1 MSASATLGAAE
12 LAYGSYP
19 DRSNVP
25 VVQEVRLLD
34 GFILA
39 LALGLAASLLVLA
52 SLYRMWRKARSELRD
67 VLSSRQSLSTK
78 YGKMTEQFMPFLSMF
93 PWNPERFRFIGAPID
108 GIQFEDDV
116 IVLVEFKTG
125 SSRLSRTQRQVRDLV
140 REGRVEFREV
150 RLD

>member
-1 MSASATLGAAE
+1 M
-12 LAYGSYP
+12 
-19 DRSNVP
+19 
-25 VVQEVRLLD
+25 RLLD

-39 LALGLAASLLVLA
+39 LALGLTASLLVLA

-93 PWNPERFRFIGAPID
+93 PWDPERFRFIGAPID

-125 SSRLSRTQRQVRDLV
+125 GSRLSRTQRQVRDLV

>member
-1 MSASATLGAAE
+1 M
-12 LAYGSYP
+12 
-19 DRSNVP
+19 
-25 VVQEVRLLD
+25 D